1 MEALDKVLAWI
12 KSVIIDWR
20 IGTISLVGFT
30 TGLIVTKDMNLI
42 IGVTAATTMIIVD
55 IMDKNYKSWRESRLN
70 KKLQKTLADP
80 KHQQQFF
87 DNCSDAEMEI
97 LTKLY
102 RSYPNGSSFPM
113 ENVAINRLVSQF
125 AISRASNI
133 GLQDCDYE
141 GNMTMNFMYVLQPW
155 VKNWLDN
162 NKKRLKKNV

>member
-1 MEALDKVLAWI
+1 METLDKILAWI

-20 IGTISLVGFT
+20 IGTVSLVGFT
-30 TGLIVTKDMNLI
+30 TGLIIKKDMDLI
-42 IGVTAATTMIIVD
+42 IGVMVATAMIIVD
-55 IMDKNYKSWRESRLN
+55 IIDKNHKSWRESWLN

-87 DNCSDAEMEI
+87 DNCSDAEMKI

-113 ENVAINRLVSQF
+113 ENAAINHLMSQF
-125 AISRASNI
+125 AISRASNM
-133 GLQDCDYE
+133 GLPNQDYE
-141 GNMTMNFMYVLQPW
+141 GNMTVNFMYVLQPW
-155 VKNWLDN
+155 AKNWLDN